1 MRPPDR
7 FPAAALAAL
16 LCLVPGFAA
25 TDAVLFQDNFREM
38 TPGLLS
44 SGVIGAQAEYHY
56 LPATAPREAWSVSNF
71 RSDGSQRAWWLI
83 EAPGRRLI
91 RQAYTNTDGER
102 AYAHPMIVAG
112 DPLWTDYT
120 FETAFTPAGGGAQR
134 GVLFHYLHDRAYY
147 FAGVI
152 GQQAVLK
159 KVNGGLAFR
168 VLNETV
174 LAEQPFAWQPG
185 EEISVRVSAA
195 GGKIHAVL
203 GGRVTLTA
211 QDTTFTQGRI
221 GFTADA
227 PTDFA
232 AVRVT
237 APPAAQ
243 ARFVAA
249 RDKADTTEA
258 ALQAAN
264 PAPVVWKKIATRGF
278 GTGRNLRFGDLDGD
292 GRTDILICQ
301 MKHHGPGDS
310 FSEVG
315 CLTAINLDGEILW
328 QNGRPDSWA
337 TRLTND
343 VGFQIHDFDGDGRN
357 DVVYCRDFEIV
368 VADGR
373 TGVTKFKAPTPL
385 APPDAFG
392 RPPRFERILGDSMVF
407 ADLRGTGRK
416 GDLVLK
422 DRYGNIWAFND
433 RLEQLWTL
441 KLNTGHYPFPH
452 DVDGDGRDEIVV
464 GYSLVSPEGRI
475 LWTNQ
480 DKVQDHADGLS
491 IVQLKDGAPPVLITA
506 ASDEGLFFTDIK
518 GKIIKHL
525 QTGHTQDVSVADY
538 RPDLPGLEIVA
549 IDFWATQGIT
559 YLLNPDLE
567 IYREFE
573 PVQHGSALQPVN
585 WTGQAA
591 EFWCLSTNSE
601 EGGLYDGWGR
611 RVVRFPADGH
621 PDLAAAVLDVTG
633 DCRDEVITWD
643 PFEIWIYT
651 QSDNPKPGR
660 LYQPLRNPRHNDS
673 NYKTTVSLPGWS
685 K

>member
-1 MRPPDR
+1 MSLSR
-7 FPAAALAAL
+7 PAAVAAIAWFAIGA
-16 LCLVPGFAA
+16 VFAA
-25 TDAVLFQDNFREM
+25 EEAVLFEDDFQNLA
-38 TPGLLS
+38 PGMLS

-56 LPATAPREAWSVSNF
+56 LPATAPRGAWSVSNF

-83 EAPGRRLI
+83 EQDGRRFI

-112 DPLWTDYT
+112 DPLWGAYT
-120 FETAFTPAGGGAQR
+120 FETAFIPNGGDAQR
-134 GVLFHYLHDRAYY
+134 GVLFNYLHDRAYY
-147 FAGVI
+147 FVGVS
-152 GQQAVLK
+152 GQKAVLK
-159 KVNGGLAFR
+159 KVHGGLAFR
-168 VLNETV
+168 VLNEII
-174 LAEQPFAWQPG
+174 LAEKSFAWKPG
-185 EEISVRVSAA
+185 ELLTVRVSTLD
-195 GGKIHAVL
+195 GKIHAEL
-203 GGRVTLTA
+203 AGRVTLEA
-211 QDTTFTQGRI
+211 QDATFRQGRI

-237 APPAAQ
+237 SSAAAQ
-243 ARFVAA
+243 QRFARA
-249 RDKADTTEA
+249 RQEADATEA
-258 ALQAAN
+258 SLQAAN
-264 PAPVVWKKIATRGF
+264 PVPMVWRKIATRGF

-292 GRTDILICQ
+292 GRIDILICQ
-301 MKHHGPGDS
+301 MRHHGPGDS

-337 TRLTND
+337 TKLTND
-343 VGFQIHDFDGDGRN
+343 VAFQIHDLDGDGKN
-357 DVVYCRDFEIV
+357 DVVYCRDFELV
-368 VADGR
+368 VADGK
-373 TGVTKFKAPTPL
+373 TGETKYKAPTPL
-385 APPDAFG
+385 APHDNFG

-407 ADLRGTGRK
+407 TDLRGTGRK
-416 GDLVLK
+416 ADIVLK

-433 RLEQLWTL
+433 KLEQLWTL

-452 DVDGDGRDEIVV
+452 DINGDGRDEIAV
-464 GYSLVSPEGRI
+464 GYSMVSPDGKV

-480 DKVQDHADGLS
+480 DTVQDHADGLS
-491 IVQLKDGAPPVLITA
+491 IVTLKEGAAPVLITA
-506 ASDEGLFFTDIK
+506 ASDEGLFFTDMK
-518 GKIIKHL
+518 GKIFKHL

-559 YLLNPDLE
+559 YLLNSDLE

-573 PVQHGSALQPVN
+573 PVQHGSPVLPVN
-585 WTGQAA
+585 WTGRPG

-611 RVVRFPADGH
+611 KVVRFPADGH
-621 PDLAAAVLDVTG
+621 PDMASAVLDVTG
-633 DCRDEVITWD
+633 DCRDEIITWD

-651 QSDNPKPGR
+651 QSDSPKAGR
-660 LYQPLRNPRHNDS
+660 LYKPTRNPLFNDS
-673 NYKTTVSLPGWS
+673 NYKTTVSLPGWT